1 MFLFIYFIVIFF
13 FLHIFLIIWGSPH
26 WDLASVCVP
35 PHRLIVSCCCFF
47 FLCSIFVT
55 FTVVGGTF

>member
-13 FLHIFLIIWGSPH
+13 FLHIFLIIWWSPR
-26 WDLASVCVP
+26 WDLESVRVP
-35 PHRLIVSCCCFF
+35 PHRLIVSCCCF